1 MVLHDVT
8 GTTAKTAL
16 RCGCHFYVRP
26 SMRLCSPF
34 SATIAAL
41 ISLGAQ
47 AVGEETLTLV
57 SSLPRTGSSN
67 AQTTTIVNGIRLAIQ
82 EAGGKAGPFTIRYL
96 DWDDASPERGAWDP
110 AVEAANADK
119 AIADP
124 DVMAYIGTYNSGAA
138 KISMPK
144 LNLAGLA
151 MVSPGNT
158 YVGLTKPG
166 LGEKTEPECYRPS
179 GAVTYFR
186 VVPADDLQG
195 SLGAEYAKELGAK
208 KVFIL
213 HDRELYGKGLADVFK
228 TTAERIG
235 LQVVG
240 YEGIDPKAA
249 NYKAL
254 VTKMRTQSPDLVYF
268 GGTTQNNAGQIA
280 KDLVAGGLKAKYL
293 VPDGC
298 REDAFIE
305 AAGASTLAGRAYITF
320 GGVPPEQFSG
330 KALAFLESYKATFQA
345 EPQAY
350 AVYGYEAGRVVI
362 DAIRRAGKKDRAAIV
377 AALRET
383 RDFPGTLGTWS
394 FDANGDTTLTV
405 LSISTV
411 ENGKFKPVK
420 VIGQ

>member
-1 MVLHDVT
+1 MFSNVGLMS
-8 GTTAKTAL
+8 L
-16 RCGCHFYVRP
+16 RHIHF
-26 SMRLCSPF
+26 LF
-34 SATIAAL
+34 AIAC
-41 ISLGAQ
+41 LGSIAGGRAAGQ
-47 AVGEETLTLV
+47 EVIKLV
-57 SSLPRTGSSN
+57 SSLPRTGSAN
-67 AQTTTIVNGIRLAIQ
+67 AQTSTIVNGIRLAIR
-82 EAGGKAGPFTIRYL
+82 EAGGKVGEFAIAYE

-124 DVMAYIGTYNSGAA
+124 DILAYIGTYNSGAA

-144 LNLAGLA
+144 LNQAGLA
-151 MVSPGNT
+151 MISPGNT

-166 LGEKTEPECYRPS
+166 LGEKTEPACYRPS
-179 GAVTYFR
+179 GRVTYFR

-208 KVFIL
+208 KVFVL
-213 HDRELYGKGLADVFK
+213 HDRELYGKGLADVFRA
-228 TTAERIG
+228 TAEKLG
-235 LQVVG
+235 MAVVG
-240 YEGIDPKAA
+240 FEGIDPKAG

-254 VTKMRTQSPDLVYF
+254 VTKMRAQGPDLVYF
-268 GGTTQNNAGQIA
+268 GGTTQTNAGQIA
-280 KDLVAGGLKAKYL
+280 KDIVAGGLKAKFL

-305 AAGASTLAGRAYITF
+305 AAGSGVLEGRAFITF

-330 KALAFLESYKATFQA
+330 KALDFLTAYRTAFAA

-350 AVYGYEAGRVVI
+350 ALYGYEAARVAI
-362 DAIRRAGKKDRAAIV
+362 AAIRSAGRKDRAAVV
-377 AALRET
+377 AALRAT

-394 FDANGDTTLTV
+394 FDANGDTTLQV
-405 LSISTV
+405 LSVSTV
-411 ENGKFKPVK
+411 EAGKFKPVK